1 MNAYKTTIKLLV
13 SNGYILKRRG
23 GNHDIFFN
31 PRSKITIPVKRH
43 DFDEDDMRYILKE
56 AGIKLIN
63 QQGVDFYDLHVDGS
77 FYACRKQ

>member
-31 PRSKITIPVKRH
+31 PRSKITIL
-43 DFDEDDMRYILKE
+43 MRMICVIFLK
-56 AGIKLIN
+56 
-63 QQGVDFYDLHVDGS
+63 
-77 FYACRKQ
+77 KQALS

>member
-63 QQGVDFYDLHVDGS
+63 Q
-77 FYACRKQ
+77 

>member
-63 QQGVDFYDLHVDGS
+63 QKGVDFYDIHVHGS
-77 FYACRKQ
+77 LYACRK

>member
-63 QQGVDFYDLHVDGS
+63 QLGVDFYDLHVHGS
-77 FYACRKQ
+77 FYACRK

>member
-31 PRSKITIPVKRH
+31 PRSKITIPRSEERRVG
-43 DFDEDDMRYILKE
+43 KE
-56 AGIKLIN
+56 C
-63 QQGVDFYDLHVDGS
+63 YS
-77 FYACRKQ
+77 

>member
-31 PRSKITIPVKRH
+31 PRSKITIPVNRH

-63 QQGVDFYDLHVDGS
+63 Q
-77 FYACRKQ
+77 